1 MSWYLMVFGMTQNA
15 STRSDNSTI
24 QQVLV
29 MQNAARDHEEQE
41 NIEGRVKR

>member
-1 MSWYLMVFGMTQNA
+1 MFWFLLLLTQNA
-15 STRSDNSTI
+15 RTPFDNSTI
-24 QQVLV
+24 RQVLV